1 MVAHAYAGA
10 GTATADAATTIA
22 GVTYR
27 PMAWADMDAVTEAFE
42 QTWGHCSSAAAT
54 PSSPLLSRHFVLHY
68 LEPATRADIAERDG
82 RFMGVTLARVA
93 GRPAAFPQTGAELA
107 AVNARL
113 EHGAPIGAQALHE
126 TERWHRL
133 EETLEERISIN
144 DTAQAEIELFLVAGA
159 ARGHGVGGSLWRR
172 VNRYFAGCGVEWY
185 YLHTDSSCDVGFYD
199 HHGMQR
205 VLTRLAADH
214 PEDGDEDDL
223 YIYAAE
229 PERYDRPRAGA
240 GSEET
245 R

>member
-1 MVAHAYAGA
+1 M
-10 GTATADAATTIA
+10 
-22 GVTYR
+22 
-27 PMAWADMDAVTEAFE
+27 
-42 QTWGHCSSAAAT
+42 
-54 PSSPLLSRHFVLHY
+54 
-68 LEPATRADIAERDG
+68 
-82 RFMGVTLARVA
+82 
-93 GRPAAFPQTGAELA
+93 
-107 AVNARL
+107 
-113 EHGAPIGAQALHE
+113 
-126 TERWHRL
+126 
-133 EETLEERISIN
+133 
-144 DTAQAEIELFLVAGA
+144 
-159 ARGHGVGGSLWRR
+159 
-172 VNRYFAGCGVEWY
+172 NRYFAGCGVEWY